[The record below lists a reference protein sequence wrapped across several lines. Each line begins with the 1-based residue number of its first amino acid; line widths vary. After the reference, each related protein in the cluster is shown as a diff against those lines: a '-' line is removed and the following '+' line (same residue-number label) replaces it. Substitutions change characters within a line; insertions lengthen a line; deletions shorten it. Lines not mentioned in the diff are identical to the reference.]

1 LDGLTILMICEPKL
15 DLVMCNSTV
24 IMEDL
29 TSLMQS
35 IDLISKSIP
44 EGEYLKMCHNMK
56 NLYKVVPRPTSPEA
70 HLPRVRVP
78 RPIVDSDSDSE
89 DDAEFQIVPRYEAER
104 AELAGIGAIIGRYT
118 REIKQVESRLRYLK
132 IKQRVTAGVRKD
144 AVRERA
150 QQLGFRLREYTI
162 EELRAKGHHIPDE
175 RSFYK
180 NYLERQNLITRD
192 VMSDLRDD
200 LIELNTAKVMAIG
213 RRGDLQTLI
222 FGAPLL

>member
-1 LDGLTILMICEPKL
+1 MDS
-15 DLVMCNSTV
+15 LV
-24 IMEDL
+24 
-29 TSLMQS
+29 SLMQS

-44 EGEYLKMCHNMK
+44 EGDYLKMCNDMK
-56 NLYKVVPRPTSPEA
+56 DIYKVIPRPTSPGA
-70 HLPRVRVP
+70 HLPRIRTTRVLP
-78 RPIVDSDSDSE
+78 ESDSE
-89 DDAEFQIVPRYEAER
+89 SDDDDDEFLLRPLRNLQD
-104 AELAGIGAIIGRYT
+104 ELTSLITEYNRRD
-118 REIKQVESRLRYLK
+118 RELKRIQSRLKYLK
-132 IKQRVTAGVRKD
+132 IRQRVTAGVRKD

-150 QQLGFRLREYTI
+150 QQLGFRMRELTI
-162 EELRAKGHHIPDE
+162 EELRAKGHHIPNE

-192 VMSDLRDD
+192 VISDLRDD